1 MIFTLS
7 TLTHCLLFFYQGY
20 VSVELSPL
28 AAVSVQLFSGDTELH
43 VSGPIQIS
51 VSVTDNCGLQTSDVV
66 PAWFFN
72 RTTGE

>member
-1 MIFTLS
+1 MTLS
-7 TLTHCLLFFYQGY
+7 VLSFYQGF

-28 AAVSVQLFSGDTELH
+28 AAVSVQLFSGNTELH
-43 VSGPIQIS
+43 VSGPVQIS
-51 VSVTDNCGLQTSDVV
+51 VSLTDNHGLKSLSVV